1 MPPLQR
7 LEFITRHFID
17 LQTIRFA
24 PLPLAMLL
32 APALPDTLH
41 MSRGTAWAVLVAILL
56 TVGGFYWWSTAA
68 IRRYGSV
75 RLSREERLRMR
86 LHPIIFALFMVMFL
100 AQTWF
105 YFFGTRKHYW
115 DVYSLFVVLI
125 IMLQPILDS
134 TNPDSRRI
142 AWAIGLVVLFSAGP
156 LLYGV
161 NRDMAFSP
169 LTGGVWLSLSIFDF
183 LLLRQTFAELS
194 ASPSSG
200 ASKPAAHFG

>member
-125 IMLQPILDS
+125 IMLHPILDS
-134 TNPDSRRI
+134 PNPDSRRI

-169 LTGGVWLSLSIFDF
+169 LAGGVWLSLSMFDF
-183 LLLRQTFAELS
+183 LLLRRTFAEIS

-200 ASKPAAHFG
+200 ANEAAAHYG

>member
-1 MPPLQR
+1 MPNLER
-7 LEFITRHFID
+7 LEFITRHFKD
-17 LQTIRFA
+17 LQTIRLA
-24 PLPLAMLL
+24 PLPIAMLL

-41 MSRGTAWAVLVAILL
+41 MSRGEAWAVLVAILL

-86 LHPIIFALFMVMFL
+86 QHPIIFALFVVMLL

-105 YFFGTRKHYW
+105 YFFGPRNHYW
-115 DVYSLFVVLI
+115 DAYSLFTVLI
-125 IMLQPILDS
+125 IMLQPILDF
-134 TNPDSRRI
+134 TNPASRRI
-142 AWAIGLVVLFSAGP
+142 AWATGLVVLFGTGP

-169 LTGGVWLSLSIFDF
+169 LAGGVWLSLSIFDF
-183 LLLRQTFAELS
+183 LLLRRTFAEIS

-200 ASKPAAHFG
+200 PTGAVAHYG

>member
-1 MPPLQR
+1 
-7 LEFITRHFID
+7 
-17 LQTIRFA
+17 
-24 PLPLAMLL
+24 MLL
-32 APALPDTLH
+32 APALPDKLH

-56 TVGGFYWWSTAA
+56 TAGGFYWWSTAA

-86 LHPIIFALFMVMFL
+86 MHPIIFALFMVMFL
-100 AQTWF
+100 GATWF
-105 YFFGTRKHYW
+105 YFFGPRKHYW
-115 DVYSLFVVLI
+115 DVYTLFTVLI

-134 TNPDSRRI
+134 TNPASRRI
-142 AWAIGLVVLFSAGP
+142 AWAIGLVALFSAGP

-183 LLLRQTFAELS
+183 LLLRRTFAEIS

-200 ASKPAAHFG
+200 ATEAAHYG